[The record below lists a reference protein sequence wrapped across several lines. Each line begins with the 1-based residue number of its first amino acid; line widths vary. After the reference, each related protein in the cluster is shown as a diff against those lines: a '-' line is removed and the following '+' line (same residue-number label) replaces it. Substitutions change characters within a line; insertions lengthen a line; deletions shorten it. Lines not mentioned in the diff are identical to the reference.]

1 MSQVQFSGSCSQDS
15 GSQGRKS
22 QVPGTQFK
30 GPVCQGPSSRVPESL
45 VLGLRVSSLRV
56 PRSRVSGPDFRLW
69 RQKGVPKN
77 FFIKKR
83 NSGTGFSSEFRE
95 IFKNTIFYRTP
106 PVAASCIIA
115 QFLLTIR
122 ITGRMS
128 VVY

>member
-1 MSQVQFSGSCSQDS
+1 MSQVHISGSCCQDS

-30 GPVCQGPSSRVPESL
+30 APVCQGPSSRVPESL

-56 PRSRVSGPDFRLW
+56 PGFRVSGPDFRLW
-69 RQKGVPKN
+69 REKGVLKN
-77 FFIKKR
+77 FFIKKETLAQVFPVNFEKFLR
-83 NSGTGFSSEFRE
+83 TPF
-95 IFKNTIFYRTP
+95 FYRTP